1 MKDAW
6 DRLRQCISPTTSM
19 PHGGNNTLPILNQAF
34 QFVCG
39 GSANASPSSPTLP
52 GGQTCGQAD
61 PKAITFAIMQQQQ
74 RAEVESSLV
83 FLTGFFQD
91 WILIPVSLPVAPGGL
106 VSDDVLPVQD
116 GGEERRVSCLPAVSC
131 ALAVCAASVPLW
143 LLCTGNANHWLSH
156 WDSV

>member
-1 MKDAW
+1 MLQGQILSCSVHVFQTVCKLSEWTKRSHQLFLCLVRICWRQMNQEMKTSEPLKLLGPFPGLPLCSLGIMKDAW

-39 GSANASPSSPTLP
+39 GLVHASPSSPTLP

-74 RAEVESSLV
+74 RAEVVSSLV
-83 FLTGFFQD
+83 FLPVFFF
-91 WILIPVSLPVAPGGL
+91 
-106 VSDDVLPVQD
+106 
-116 GGEERRVSCLPAVSC
+116 
-131 ALAVCAASVPLW
+131 
-143 LLCTGNANHWLSH
+143 
-156 WDSV
+156 